1 MGRPAPVGACIGPRF
16 GLALAITAKQKE
28 RSEVTTRPAWASPAL
43 ARPALARPALA
54 NPVLAAMAL
63 LAAALL
69 PAGAVAQG
77 FSAAQRQEIV
87 DVVREALQQD
97 PSILRD
103 ALAAIEAREVGD
115 RNGAQRAAIAA
126 QGDALFRDAA
136 DPVKGNPQG
145 TVTIVEFFDAR
156 CGYCKQLQPAMD
168 QLLRRQRDV
177 RVVMKDLPILGPN
190 SVLASRALLAA
201 QLQGKYVELYDGL
214 MKLRDEPT
222 DPVIRREAERVGLDW
237 TRLRRDMEDP
247 KVQAR
252 IEGNLR
258 LAQALRI
265 EGTPALV
272 IGDTLIPGAVDLATL
287 ERLVAEARTQP
298 GAARRGGG

>member
-43 ARPALARPALA
+43 ARPALA

-69 PAGAVAQG
+69 PAGVVAQG

-103 ALAAIEAREVGD
+103 ALAAIEAREVRD

-126 QGDALFRDAA
+126 QSDALFRDAA

-287 ERLVAEARTQP
+287 ERLVAEARAQP
-298 GAARRGGG
+298 GAARPGGG